1 MSASGRPS
9 RPSRPTPAPPAPPA
23 PERHD
28 IFRTLVESISDYA
41 IFLLDTDGTITSWNR
56 GAQRIKGYEASEII
70 GSHFSRFYP
79 EDAIARGWPQKELEL
94 ARRHGRIEDQGWRVR
109 KDGTRFWANVVITA
123 LHDEAGEVIG
133 FAKITRDNTELM
145 QDAAKLRESDE
156 TFRLLVLNVKDYAI
170 FMLDPH
176 GRVVSWNAGAAQI
189 KGYRSS
195 EIVGRHFS
203 VFYPPE
209 DVAAGKP
216 ERLIQQAREHGSVED
231 EGWRV
236 RKDGSLFWANVT
248 LTAIYDEHRQLRGFA
263 KVTRDMSERKRLE
276 EVEASARR
284 MKEFLA
290 TLAHELRNPLAPIYS
305 ATSIMERAPEDVSL
319 VRANLG
325 IVARQLR
332 HLTRLVDDLLDVGR
346 IAAGKLELRRSVLS
360 IREVI
365 AAAIEGSMPALEA
378 RAQRL
383 DTQLDNVDF
392 HVFGDLTRLA
402 QVLQNLLINASKF
415 SPEGTTIT
423 LRCQLSGRIGQISIA
438 DQGCGIA
445 PESLSDVFNLFV
457 QGAQPGQAS
466 TGGLGI
472 GLSLCRSIIEL
483 HEGSITAASQ
493 GIGRG
498 STFSVRLPIVTDLR
512 ASTPPLLASSR
523 EGLNLLIVD
532 DNRDAADSMGLL
544 LQMAGHAV
552 KVAYDGVTALR
563 SVEDF
568 TPDVALI
575 DLAMPDMDGFEL
587 VRELRDYA
595 HLHHTRF
602 YALTG
607 FGEPGIKEETARAG
621 FDGHIVKPVDIDALA
636 EILRPVRHQASP

>member
-1 MSASGRPS
+1 MSDSGRPS
-9 RPSRPTPAPPAPPA
+9 SPRPAT
-23 PERHD
+23 ERHD
-28 IFRTLVESISDYA
+28 IFRTLVETISDYA

-79 EDAIARGWPQKELEL
+79 EDSIARGWPQKELEL
-94 ARRHGRIEDQGWRVR
+94 ARRHGRVEDKGWRVR

-123 LHDEAGEVIG
+123 LHNEAGEIIG
-133 FAKITRDNTELM
+133 FAKITRDMTDQM
-145 QDAAKLRESDE
+145 QDAAKLMESEE

-176 GRVVSWNAGAAQI
+176 GNVVSWNAGAAQI

-203 VFYPPE
+203 TFYLPE

-216 ERLIQQAREHGSVED
+216 ERLIQRAREHGSVQD
-231 EGWRV
+231 EGWRM
-236 RKDGSLFWANVT
+236 RKDGSLFWASVT

-290 TLAHELRNPLAPIYS
+290 MLAHELRNPLAPMYS
-305 ATSIMERAPEDVSL
+305 ATSIMERAPDDLSL
-319 VRANLG
+319 VKANLG
-325 IVARQLR
+325 IVGRQLR

-346 IAAGKLELRRSVLS
+346 IAAGKLELRRSVIP

-365 AAAIEGSMPALEA
+365 AAAIEGSMPAIEA
-378 RAQRL
+378 RSQRIEAEL
-383 DTQLDNVDF
+383 DDADF
-392 HVFGDLTRLA
+392 QVFGDLTRLA

-415 SPEGTTIT
+415 SPESTTIT
-423 LRCQLSGRIGQISIA
+423 LRCGLNGRIGQLTIT

-445 PESLSDVFNLFV
+445 PENLSEVFNLFV
-457 QGAQPGQAS
+457 QGGPPGQTS
-466 TGGLGI
+466 SNGLGI

-483 HEGSITAASQ
+483 HEGSISAASQ
-493 GIGRG
+493 GLGLG
-498 STFSVRLPIVTDLR
+498 CTFSIRLPIITEPR
-512 ASTPPLLASSR
+512 TSMAPLLR
-523 EGLNLLIVD
+523 RPQEGLNILLVD

-544 LQMAGHAV
+544 LQMTGHSV

-595 HLHHTRF
+595 HLHHTRYF
-602 YALTG
+602 ALTG
-607 FGEPGIKEETARAG
+607 FGDPGIKEDTARAG
-621 FDGHIVKPVDIDALA
+621 FDGHLVKPVDIDAMT
-636 EILRPVRHQASP
+636 EILQQTQHRPAAR

>member
-1 MSASGRPS
+1 MSPSG
-9 RPSRPTPAPPAPPA
+9 PPASPIPV
-23 PERHD
+23 PERRD
-28 IFRTLVESISDYA
+28 IFRTLVETISDYA
-41 IFLLDTDGTITSWNR
+41 IFLLDTDGTVMSWNR
-56 GAQRIKGYEASEII
+56 GAQRIEGYEAAEII
-70 GSHFSRFYP
+70 GSHFSRFHS

-94 ARRHGRIEDQGWRVR
+94 ARRHGRLEDEGWRVR
-109 KDGTRFWANVVITA
+109 KDGTRFWANVLITA
-123 LHDEAGEVIG
+123 LHNEAGEVIG
-133 FAKITRDNTELM
+133 FADVMRDMTDQM
-145 QDAAKLRESDE
+145 KGATKLQESDE

-176 GRVVSWNAGAAQI
+176 GHVVSWNAGAAQI
-189 KGYRSS
+189 KGYLSS

-203 VFYPPE
+203 AFYLPE
-209 DVAAGKP
+209 DIAAGKP
-216 ERLIQQAREHGSVED
+216 ERLLQRAREDGSVQD

-236 RKDGSLFWANVT
+236 RKDGSLLWANVT

-263 KVTRDMSERKRLE
+263 KVTRDMSERKKLE
-276 EVEASARR
+276 EVEASAQR

-290 TLAHELRNPLAPIYS
+290 TLAHELRNPLAPMYS
-305 ATSIMERAPEDVSL
+305 ATSVMERAPGDEAL

-346 IAAGKLELRRSVLS
+346 IAAGKLELRRSVIA

-365 AAAIEGSMPALEA
+365 AAAVEGSAPALDS
-378 RAQRL
+378 RAQRIVM
-383 DTQLDNVDF
+383 DPDNVEF

-423 LRCQLSGRIGQISIA
+423 LRSRLNGRTGQVSIT

-445 PESLSDVFNLFV
+445 QEALSKVFNLFV
-457 QGAQPGQAS
+457 QGGQPGQTG

-483 HEGSITAASQ
+483 HEGSITAASP
-493 GIGRG
+493 GLGLG
-498 STFSVRLPIVTDLR
+498 STFSVRLPIVTERHASAAPFIARTR
-512 ASTPPLLASSR
+512 A
-523 EGLNLLIVD
+523 GLNILLVD

-544 LQMAGHAV
+544 LQMTGHAI

-563 SVEDF
+563 SVEGF

-587 VRELRDYA
+587 MRELRDYA

-607 FGEPGIKEETARAG
+607 FGEPGIKEETSQAG
-621 FDGHIVKPVDIDALA
+621 FHGHIVKPVDIDALA
-636 EILRPVRHQASP
+636 EILRSADGDPVR

>member
-1 MSASGRPS
+1 MSDSGRPS
-9 RPSRPTPAPPAPPA
+9 SPRPAI
-23 PERHD
+23 ERHD
-28 IFRTLVESISDYA
+28 IFRTLVETISDYA

-79 EDAIARGWPQKELEL
+79 EDAISRGWPQKELEL
-94 ARRHGRIEDQGWRVR
+94 ARRHGRVEDEGWRVR

-123 LHDEAGEVIG
+123 LHNEAGEIIG
-133 FAKITRDNTELM
+133 FAKITRDITDQM
-145 QDAAKLRESDE
+145 QDAAKLRESEE

-170 FMLDPH
+170 FMLDPR
-176 GRVVSWNAGAAQI
+176 GNVVSWNAGAAQI

-203 VFYPPE
+203 TFYLPE

-216 ERLIQQAREHGSVED
+216 ERLIQRAREQGSVQD
-231 EGWRV
+231 EGWRM
-236 RKDGSLFWANVT
+236 RKDGSLFWASVT

-290 TLAHELRNPLAPIYS
+290 MLAHELRNPLAPMYS
-305 ATSIMERAPEDVSL
+305 ATSIMERAPDDLSL
-319 VRANLG
+319 VKANLG
-325 IVARQLR
+325 IVGRQLR

-346 IAAGKLELRRSVLS
+346 IAAGKLELRRSVIP

-365 AAAIEGSMPALEA
+365 AAAIEGSMPAIEA
-378 RAQRL
+378 RSQRIE
-383 DTQLDNVDF
+383 TQLDDSDF
-392 HVFGDLTRLA
+392 QVFGDLTRLA

-415 SPEGTTIT
+415 SPESTTIT
-423 LRCQLSGRIGQISIA
+423 LRCSLNGRIGQLTIA

-445 PESLSDVFNLFV
+445 AENLSEVFNLFV
-457 QGAQPGQAS
+457 QGGQPGQ
-466 TGGLGI
+466 TGSNGLGI

-483 HEGSITAASQ
+483 HEGSISAASQ
-493 GIGRG
+493 GIGLG
-498 STFSVRLPIVTDLR
+498 STFSIRLPIITEPR
-512 ASTPPLLASSR
+512 RSMAPLLR
-523 EGLNLLIVD
+523 RPQEGLNILLVD

-544 LQMAGHAV
+544 LQMTGHSV

-607 FGEPGIKEETARAG
+607 FGDPGIKEDTARAG
-621 FDGHIVKPVDIDALA
+621 FDGHLVKPVDIDAMT
-636 EILRPVRHQASP
+636 EILQETKHRPAPR

>member
-1 MSASGRPS
+1 MSDSGRPS
-9 RPSRPTPAPPAPPA
+9 SPRPVT
-23 PERHD
+23 ELHD
-28 IFRTLVESISDYA
+28 IFRTLVETISDYA
-41 IFLLDTDGTITSWNR
+41 IFLLDTDGKITSWNR

-94 ARRHGRIEDQGWRVR
+94 ARRHGRVEDEGWRVR

-123 LHDEAGEVIG
+123 LRNEAGEIIG
-133 FAKITRDNTELM
+133 FAKVTRDMTEQM
-145 QDAAKLRESDE
+145 QNAAKLRESEE

-176 GRVVSWNAGAAQI
+176 GNVVSWNAGAAQI

-195 EIVGRHFS
+195 QIVGRHFS
-203 VFYPPE
+203 AFYLPE

-216 ERLIQQAREHGSVED
+216 ERLIQRAREQGSVQD
-231 EGWRV
+231 EGWRM
-236 RKDGSLFWANVT
+236 RKDGSLFWASVT

-290 TLAHELRNPLAPIYS
+290 LLAHELRNPLAPMSS
-305 ATSIMERAPEDVSL
+305 ATSIMERAPDDLSL
-319 VRANLG
+319 VKANLG
-325 IVARQLR
+325 IVGRQLR

-346 IAAGKLELRRSVLS
+346 IAAGKLELRRSVIP

-365 AAAIEGSMPALEA
+365 AAAIEGSMPAIEA
-378 RAQRL
+378 RGQRIEA
-383 DTQLDNVDF
+383 QLDDSDF
-392 HVFGDLTRLA
+392 QVFGDLTRLA

-415 SPEGTTIT
+415 SAEDTTIK
-423 LRCQLSGRIGQISIA
+423 LHCSLNGRIGRISVI

-445 PESLSDVFNLFV
+445 ADNLSEVFNLFV
-457 QGAQPGQAS
+457 QGGQPGQTS
-466 TGGLGI
+466 SNGLGI

-483 HEGSITAASQ
+483 HEGSISAASQ
-493 GIGRG
+493 GLGLG
-498 STFSVRLPIVTDLR
+498 STFSILLPIITEPR
-512 ASTPPLLASSR
+512 TSMAPLLR
-523 EGLNLLIVD
+523 RPQEGLNILLVD

-544 LQMAGHAV
+544 LQMTGHSV

-587 VRELRDYA
+587 MRELRDYA
-595 HLHHTRF
+595 HLHHTRY

-607 FGEPGIKEETARAG
+607 FGDPGIKEDTARAG
-621 FDGHIVKPVDIDALA
+621 FDGHLVKPVDIDAMT
-636 EILRPVRHQASP
+636 EILQKTEHRPAAP

>member
-1 MSASGRPS
+1 MSASGPAS
-9 RPSRPTPAPPAPPA
+9 PTPGPTPSPSPA

-28 IFRTLVESISDYA
+28 IFRTLVDTISDYA
-41 IFLLDTDGTITSWNR
+41 IFLLDTDGTVMSWNR
-56 GAQRIKGYEASEII
+56 GAQRIEGYEAGEII
-70 GSHFSRFYP
+70 GSHFSRFYT
-79 EDAIARGWPQKELEL
+79 EEAIARGWPRKELEL
-94 ARRHGRIEDQGWRVR
+94 ARRHGHLEDEGWRVR
-109 KDGTRFWANVVITA
+109 KDGTRFWADDLITA
-123 LHDEAGEVIG
+123 LHNEAGEVIG
-133 FAKITRDNTELM
+133 FAKITRDMTEQM
-145 QDAAKLRESDE
+145 KSAAKLRESDE

-176 GRVVSWNAGAAQI
+176 GHVVSWNAGAAQI

-203 VFYPPE
+203 AFYLPE
-209 DVAAGKP
+209 DIAAGKP
-216 ERLIQQAREHGSVED
+216 ERLIQIAREHGSVQD

-236 RKDGSLFWANVT
+236 RKDGSLFWASVT
-248 LTAIYDEHRQLRGFA
+248 LTAIHDEHRQLRGFA
-263 KVTRDMSERKRLE
+263 KVTRDMSERKKLE
-276 EVEASARR
+276 EVEASAQR

-290 TLAHELRNPLAPIYS
+290 TLAHELRNPLAPMYS
-305 ATSIMERAPEDVSL
+305 ATSIMEREPGNEAL

-346 IAAGKLELRRSVLS
+346 IAAGKLDLRRSVIS

-365 AAAIEGSMPALEA
+365 AAAIEASMPELDA
-378 RAQRL
+378 RLQRI
-383 DTQLDNVDF
+383 DMQPGNPDF

-423 LRCQLSGRIGQISIA
+423 LRCRVNGRIGQISIA

-445 PESLSDVFNLFV
+445 REALSDVFNLFV
-457 QGAQPGQAS
+457 QGSQPGTTS

-483 HEGSITAASQ
+483 HEGSITASSQ
-493 GIGRG
+493 GIGLG
-498 STFSVRLPIVTDLR
+498 STFRVRLPVVTESH
-512 ASTPPLLASSR
+512 APAPPLLAGSR

-532 DNRDAADSMGLL
+532 DNSDAADSMGLL
-544 LQMAGHAV
+544 LQMTGHAV
-552 KVAYDGVTALR
+552 RVAYDGVTALR

-607 FGEPGIKEETARAG
+607 FGEPGIREEAARAG
-621 FDGHIVKPVDIDALA
+621 FDGHIVKPVDIDALT
-636 EILRPVRHQASP
+636 EILRNAGSGPAR

>member
-1 MSASGRPS
+1 MSPSG
-9 RPSRPTPAPPAPPA
+9 PPASPVVA
-23 PERHD
+23 PERRD
-28 IFRTLVESISDYA
+28 IFRTLVETISDYA
-41 IFLLDTDGTITSWNR
+41 IFLLDTDGTVMSWNR
-56 GAQRIKGYEASEII
+56 GAQRIKGYEAAEII
-70 GSHFSRFYP
+70 GSHFSRFYS

-94 ARRHGRIEDQGWRVR
+94 ARRHGRLEDEGWRIR
-109 KDGTRFWANVVITA
+109 KDGTRFWANVLITA
-123 LHDEAGEVIG
+123 LHNEAGEVIG
-133 FAKITRDNTELM
+133 FAKVTRDMTEQM
-145 QDAAKLRESDE
+145 KGAAKLRESDE

-176 GRVVSWNAGAAQI
+176 GHVISWNAGAAQI
-189 KGYRSS
+189 KGYLSS

-203 VFYPPE
+203 VFYLPE
-209 DVAAGKP
+209 DIAAGKP
-216 ERLIQQAREHGSVED
+216 ERLIQRAREDGSVQD

-236 RKDGSLFWANVT
+236 RKDGSLLWANVT

-263 KVTRDMSERKRLE
+263 KVTRDMSERKKLE
-276 EVEASARR
+276 EVEASAQR

-290 TLAHELRNPLAPIYS
+290 TLAHELRNPLAPMYS
-305 ATSIMERAPEDVSL
+305 ATSVMERAPGDEAL

-346 IAAGKLELRRSVLS
+346 IAAGKLELRRSVIA

-365 AAAIEGSMPALEA
+365 AAAVEGSAPALDA

-383 DTQLDNVDF
+383 AMDPDNVEF

-423 LRCQLSGRIGQISIA
+423 LRTQLNGRTGQVSIN

-445 PESLSDVFNLFV
+445 QEALSKVFNLFV
-457 QGAQPGQAS
+457 QGGHPGQTG

-483 HEGSITAASQ
+483 HEGSITAASP
-493 GIGRG
+493 GVGLG
-498 STFSVRLPIVTDLR
+498 STFSVRLPIVTERHTSAAPFIARTR
-512 ASTPPLLASSR
+512 A
-523 EGLNLLIVD
+523 GLNILVVD

-544 LQMAGHAV
+544 LQMTGHAI

-587 VRELRDYA
+587 MRELRDYA

-607 FGEPGIKEETARAG
+607 FGEPGIREETSQAG
-621 FDGHIVKPVDIDALA
+621 FHGHIVKPVDIDALA
-636 EILRPVRHQASP
+636 EILRSAGADPAR

>member
-1 MSASGRPS
+1 MSASGHPS
-9 RPSRPTPAPPAPPA
+9 CPSLA

-28 IFRTLVESISDYA
+28 IFRTLVETISDYA
-41 IFLLDTDGTITSWNR
+41 IFLLDADGNITSWNR

-94 ARRHGRIEDQGWRVR
+94 ARRHGRLEDVGWRVR

-123 LHDEAGEVIG
+123 LHNEAGEVIG
-133 FAKITRDNTELM
+133 FAKITRDMTEQM

-170 FMLDPH
+170 FMLDPT

-189 KGYRSS
+189 KGYLSS

-203 VFYPPE
+203 TFYPPE

-216 ERLIQQAREHGSVED
+216 ERLIQHAREHGSVQD

-236 RKDGSLFWANVT
+236 RKDGSLFWASVT

-263 KVTRDMSERKRLE
+263 KVTRDMSERKKLE
-276 EVEASARR
+276 EVEASAQR

-290 TLAHELRNPLAPIYS
+290 TLAHELRNPLAPMYS
-305 ATSIMERAPEDVSL
+305 ATSVMERAPENAPL
-319 VRANLG
+319 VKANLG

-346 IAAGKLELRRSVLS
+346 IAAGKLELRRSV
-360 IREVI
+360 IPIHEVI
-365 AAAIEGSMPALEA
+365 AAAIEGSTPALDA
-378 RAQRL
+378 RMQRI
-383 DTQLDNVDF
+383 DMQADNVDF

-402 QVLQNLLINASKF
+402 QVLQNLLLNASKF

-423 LRCQLSGRIGQISIA
+423 LRSDLSGRTGQVCIT
-438 DQGCGIA
+438 DRGCGIA

-457 QGAQPGQAS
+457 QGGQPGQAS
-466 TGGLGI
+466 AGGLGI

-493 GIGRG
+493 GIGLG
-498 STFSVRLPIVTDLR
+498 STFCVRLPIVTEPR
-512 ASTPPLLASSR
+512 VSSTPLLAATR
-523 EGLNLLIVD
+523 ERLNLLIVD
-532 DNRDAADSMGLL
+532 DNRDAADSLGLL
-544 LQMAGHAV
+544 LQMTGHAV
-552 KVAYDGVTALR
+552 RVAYDGVAALR

-568 TPDVALI
+568 TPDLALI

-595 HLHHTRF
+595 HLHRTRF

-607 FGEPGIKEETARAG
+607 FGDPGIKEEAAQAG

-636 EILRPVRHQASP
+636 EILRPVRHQASR